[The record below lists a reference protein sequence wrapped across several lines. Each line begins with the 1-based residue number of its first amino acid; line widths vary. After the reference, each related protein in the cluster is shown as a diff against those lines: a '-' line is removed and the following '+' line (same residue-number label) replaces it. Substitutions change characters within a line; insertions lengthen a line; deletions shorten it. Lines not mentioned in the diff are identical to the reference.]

1 MKKTII
7 ALFLL
12 TVVLTACGPKSL
24 PTPASGL
31 ISVRLPVGYIP
42 HVQFAPLYVAIEKG
56 FYRDLG
62 LEVKME
68 YINETDSVALVG
80 ADEIQFAIVSGEQVP
95 LGRAQGLPVVYVLDW
110 YQQYP
115 VGVVSMVDQ
124 NIRTPADL
132 KGKKIG
138 IPVLA
143 GASYIG
149 FKALLNAGKINE
161 TDVTLDSIGFTQT
174 EALIDK
180 LEDAVVI
187 YVANEP
193 IKLRTEGYQVNV
205 LKVSDYLALVGNG
218 LITNQKTIDAQPDLV
233 RAMVEGT
240 LAGIKYTIAHPDE
253 AFVICKKYVEN
264 LAAADQKLQREV
276 LAASIELWK
285 ADKLGFSNMEAW
297 VNMNNLLINMKLLKK
312 PLELTPMFTNE
323 FLPK

>member
-7 ALFLL
+7 ALILL
-12 TVVLTACGPKSL
+12 TVALIACGPKSL

-62 LEVKME
+62 LEVKMD

-115 VGVVSMVDQ
+115 VGVVSMADQ

-132 KGKKIG
+132 KGKKVG

-149 FKALLNAGKINE
+149 FKALLDAGKIND

-187 YVANEP
+187 YVTNEP
-193 IKLRTEGYQVNV
+193 IKLRAEGYQVNV

-218 LITNQKTIDAQPDLV
+218 LITNQKTIDEKPGLV
-233 RAMVEGT
+233 RAMVAGT

-253 AFVICKKYVEN
+253 AFGICKKYVEN
-264 LAAADQKLQREV
+264 LAALDQNLQREI

-297 VNMNNLLINMKLLKK
+297 VNMNNLLINMKLLKQ

>member
-1 MKKTII
+1 MKKTIF
-7 ALFLL
+7 AFTLL
-12 TVVLTACGPKSL
+12 TITLAACGPKSL
-24 PTPASGL
+24 PTPASGM
-31 ISVRLPVGYIP
+31 IPVRLPVGYIP
-42 HVQFAPLYVAIEKG
+42 NVQFAPLYVAIEKG

-62 LEVKME
+62 LDVKLDYNM
-68 YINETDSVALVG
+68 ETDSVALVG

-115 VGVVSMVDQ
+115 VGVVSMADQ

-138 IPVLA
+138 IPGLY

-149 FKALLNAGKINE
+149 FKALLNAGSIAENE
-161 TDVTLDSIGFTQT
+161 VTLDSIGFTQT

-193 IKLRTEGYQVNV
+193 IKLRAEGYPVNV
-205 LKVSDYLALVGNG
+205 LKVSDYLPLVGNG
-218 LITNQKTIDAQPDLV
+218 LITNQKTIDGQPELV
-233 RAMVEGT
+233 RAMVEAT
-240 LAGIKYTIAHPDE
+240 LEGINYTVAHPDE
-253 AFVICKKYVEN
+253 AFEICKKYVEN
-264 LAAADQKLQREV
+264 LASTDQKLQREI

-285 ADKLGFSNMEAW
+285 ADKPGYSNLDAW
-297 VNMNNLLINMKLLKK
+297 VNMNTLLVNMKLLKK
-312 PLELTPMFTNE
+312 PLDVTSMFTNE